1 MNFKP
6 MVEEDSLWKM
16 FINMEDYEN
25 KMVSTRIGWYHIEGY
40 QSRMVSQKEEI
51 LLTWKVTRM
60 K

>member
-1 MNFKP
+1 
-6 MVEEDSLWKM
+6 
-16 FINMEDYEN
+16 MEDYEN